1 MSILHAIGNWLYSFF
16 GIGGTGSHYGFWSG
30 TGSDIGELTIVGA
43 VIVGLRHMNCHDTGC
58 WRIGLHKVEGTPYK
72 ACRRHHPVLAKQPR
86 ITAEI
91 MAKAHEEFQAQ
102 RRADSARIQEIH
114 QQVTGQQVTGQQVT
128 GPAAGSTP
136 SS

>member
-1 MSILHAIGNWLYSFF
+1 
-16 GIGGTGSHYGFWSG
+16 
-30 TGSDIGELTIVGA
+30 
-43 VIVGLRHMNCHDTGC
+43 MNCHDKGC

-72 ACRRHHPVLAKQPR
+72 ACRKHHPVLSKQPH

-114 QQVTGQQVTGQQVT
+114 QQVTGQQAA

-136 SS
+136 PS